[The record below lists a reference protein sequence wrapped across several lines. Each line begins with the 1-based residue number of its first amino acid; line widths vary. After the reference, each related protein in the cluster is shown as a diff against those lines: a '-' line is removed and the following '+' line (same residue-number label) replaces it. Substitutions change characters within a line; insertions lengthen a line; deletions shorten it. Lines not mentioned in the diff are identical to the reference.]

1 MRKTLLI
8 VCLAALAAFPPA
20 AQERAT
26 PSLSQDEE
34 EVRRR
39 EKEVA
44 SALLHQD
51 LKAVDAILA
60 DSYVL
65 TEEGEVKGKPAV
77 LEELRKLAAQPL
89 RRASYEVT
97 GVTVRILGTTAVVT
111 GRRAW
116 SHEPRGK
123 GGKREQ
129 QGRYTNVWVSQ
140 GGHWVLLASHVS
152 RLDSS
157 R

>member
-8 VCLAALAAFPPA
+8 VCLTALAAAPFG

-34 EVRRR
+34 DVRRR

-44 SALLHQD
+44 SALLHKD
-51 LKAVDAILA
+51 FKAVDAILA

-65 TEEGEVKGKPAV
+65 TEEDEVKGKSAV
-77 LEELRKLAAQPL
+77 LDELRRLAGQPL
-89 RRASYEVT
+89 RSASYEAT

-116 SHEPRGK
+116 SHEARGR
-123 GGKREQ
+123 GGKKEQ

-152 RLDSS
+152 RLDKAK
-157 R
+157 